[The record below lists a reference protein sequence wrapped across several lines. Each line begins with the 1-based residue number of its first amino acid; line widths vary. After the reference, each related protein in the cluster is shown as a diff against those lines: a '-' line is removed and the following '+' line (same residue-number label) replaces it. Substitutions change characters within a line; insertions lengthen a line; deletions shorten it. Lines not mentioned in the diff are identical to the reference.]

1 MVSGLEFLSML
12 YPLLRSIASRALS
25 WFYSRVDVAGL
36 DRIPARTPV
45 LLAVNHPNALV
56 DALVVALICP
66 RRIGFTAR
74 ATLFTNPLLAAFLR
88 AAGVVPLIRQ
98 KDVAELGATSD
109 AERNARAFAAVNRAL
124 ERGLA
129 MLIFP
134 EGVTGDHAGLQPLRT
149 GTARIA
155 LQARDAGVREL
166 AIVPIGL
173 TFERKDAPRTR
184 VFAQV
189 GDPIALDPWPPGAT
203 EENARALT
211 AELDR
216 RLRAVTLNFES
227 LDASERDRALA
238 ARLDRLFRS

>member
-1 MVSGLEFLSML
+1 ML
-12 YPLLRSIASRALS
+12 YPLLRSVASRALS

-36 DRIPARTPV
+36 ERIPPHTPV

-56 DALVVALICP
+56 DALVVALVCP

-98 KDVAELGATSD
+98 KDVTELGVSTD
-109 AERNARAFAAVNRAL
+109 AERNARAFASVNRAL

-134 EGVTGDHAGLQPLRT
+134 EGVTGDHAALQPLRT

-155 LQARDAGVREL
+155 LQEREAGVRDL
-166 AIVPIGL
+166 AILLIDVEFL
-173 TFERKDAPRTR
+173 HMAAPR
-184 VFAQV
+184 A
-189 GDPIALDPWPPGAT
+189 
-203 EENARALT
+203 
-211 AELDR
+211 
-216 RLRAVTLNFES
+216 
-227 LDASERDRALA
+227 
-238 ARLDRLFRS
+238 